1 MNKDIQDNVIKF
13 REYFAKLP
21 QLHQTREL
29 SRLNRIVEHRLPI
42 FVEPLD
48 DDSRRFKFDT
58 PTDVIDFIRSQG
70 IEVKSNSN
78 IYKCLRKQ
86 RAHAYG
92 YKIYYG
98 KE

>member
-1 MNKDIQDNVIKF
+1 MNKDVQDNITKF
-13 REYFAKLP
+13 RQYFNKLP
-21 QLHQTREL
+21 RLNQSREL
-29 SRLNRIVEHRLPI
+29 SRLNRLVERRLPI

-48 DDSRRFKFDT
+48 DDSRRFKFDN
-58 PTDVIDFIRSQG
+58 PSEVIKFLRAQD

-78 IYKCLRKQ
+78 IYKCLRKD
-86 RAHAYG
+86 RKHAYG